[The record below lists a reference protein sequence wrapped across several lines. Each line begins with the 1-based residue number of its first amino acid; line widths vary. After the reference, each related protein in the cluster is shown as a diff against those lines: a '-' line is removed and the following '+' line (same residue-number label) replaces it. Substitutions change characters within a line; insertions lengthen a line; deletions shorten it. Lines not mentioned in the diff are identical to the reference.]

1 MVHVDFLQNHIVDD
15 ILGNSQHFFSL
26 VIDRMLLDLLEEL
39 DDQLFDQLWSQVFV
53 EFVAEVVAQEVQVEG
68 GVHSENFGQVEQHV
82 QLVRV
87 VPDVLKQDFRQQNQ
101 LVAVAVV
108 QVLPLLVPFQPVIDH
123 ELQSQIQFLG

>member
-1 MVHVDFLQNHIVDD
+1 MCIRD
-15 ILGNSQHFFSL
+15 S
-26 VIDRMLLDLLEEL
+26 
-39 DDQLFDQLWSQVFV
+39 
-53 EFVAEVVAQEVQVEG
+53 
-68 GVHSENFGQVEQHV
+68 SENFGQVEQHV

-123 ELQSQIQFLG
+123 ELQSRIQFLGQRGLAFQPHAVELGQGVHDL